1 MMELGI
7 PAFEGILLLLVFGF
21 LMLLAE
27 VFVPGM
33 ILGLL
38 GMACLATGIVWTYAA
53 YGPIVGTVVL
63 IVTALLGGI
72 GFIVYLNTLP
82 KTFLGRQ
89 LINRA
94 DVKGQ
99 APEEREP
106 LLGKQG
112 VALTI
117 LRPSG
122 VAKIDGKR
130 VDVIAEGGFIEAGAT
145 ITVVEVDGTRV
156 VVRKSV

>member
-1 MMELGI
+1 MELGL
-7 PAFEGILLLLVFGF
+7 PAFEGILLLLIFGF
-21 LMLLAE
+21 LLLLAE

-38 GMACLATGIVWTYAA
+38 GLSCITAGIVWSYAA
-53 YGPIVGTVVL
+53 YGPIIGTVIL
-63 IVTALLGGI
+63 IASALLGGI
-72 GFIVYLNTLP
+72 GFILYLNILP

-94 DVKGQ
+94 EVKGQ
-99 APEEREP
+99 APEEKDP

-117 LRPSG
+117 LRPAG
-122 VAKIDGKR
+122 IAKIEGKR
-130 VDVIAEGGFIEAGAT
+130 IDVVAEGGFIDAGST

-156 VVRKSV
+156 VVRKTI